1 MKATKLLLSAATPL
15 VLAGASPSYSSGQ
28 SIWPYSINNSNENKK
43 CPRPT
48 TVNNNL
54 PTILEKNFH
63 LTKTSKNLKDFNKCP
78 RPIVDDDHM
87 VECGA
92 TYYNEGVIALTQN
105 LICGYNNNITSD
117 IDESRN
123 AAITL
128 SGSNT
133 VLDCNGYTI
142 SQTTPSISSAVK
154 CDIPSS
160 ILERKQKCGLQYY
173 IGTLLK
179 NGATLRNCNVQNF
192 YIGTDIEGQG
202 VIEESNFTNNYVG
215 VQLSTY
221 PPFGMAEVRR
231 R

>member
-1 MKATKLLLSAATPL
+1 MKAARLLLSATTPL

-28 SIWPYSINNSNENKK
+28 NIWPYSINNPNENNQK

-48 TVNNNL
+48 TVNNNP
-54 PTILEKNFH
+54 PTILENNVH

-78 RPIVDDDHM
+78 RPTVDDDHM

-105 LICGYNNNITSD
+105 LICGYNNITE
-117 IDESRN
+117 IDEYRN

-128 SGSNT
+128 SGSDT

-142 SQTTPSISSAVK
+142 SQITPSISSAVK

-160 ILERKQKCGLQYY
+160 ILERKQTCGLQYY

-179 NGATLRNCNVQNF
+179 HGATLRNCNVQNF
-192 YIGTDIEGQG
+192 YIGTDVEGQG
-202 VIEESNFTNNYVG
+202 VIEESNFKNNYVG